1 MAELKIKADSGGGT
15 VSFKGPAT
23 TTSNAAVQLTLPVDD
38 GAADQYLKT
47 NGSGVLSW
55 ATVDTS
61 IADDSIAEA
70 KLDVSNAPTNGQFL
84 QAQSGEGGGLT
95 WADAGGGK
103 LLAYGTHTQSSQYT
117 ITSSDTWQT
126 GVHSVTI
133 TPTKAS
139 SKILILLSSHAKTAA
154 EANHGVYCQS
164 RFNRNVASGGASVIW
179 TENGVLLNYINS
191 SASINRLELYG
202 PLYPSHIIDTPTYT
216 LGQSIEYTYDF
227 GYWGNVGGD
236 NAIIWN
242 DGNKSRMTVMELD

>member
-1 MAELKIKADSGGGT
+1 MALVLNGSANTIGGLAAGGIPDNTIDNGTMADDAIGVAELSATGT
-15 VSFKGPAT
+15 ASAT
-23 TTSNAAVQLTLPVDD
+23 TFLRGDN
-38 GAADQYLKT
+38 
-47 NGSGVLSW
+47 SW
-55 ATVDTS
+55 A
-61 IADDSIAEA
+61 A
-70 KLDVSNAPTNGQFL
+70 
-84 QAQSGEGGGLT
+84 
-95 WADAGGGK
+95 AGGGK

-139 SKILILLSSHAKTAA
+139 STILILLSSHAKTAS
-154 EANHGVYCQS
+154 EKNEGVYCQS

-179 TENGVLLNYINS
+179 TENGVLLSYINS
-191 SASINRLELYG
+191 SASIGRIELYG

-216 LGQSIEYTYDF
+216 LGQAIEYTYDF

>member
-1 MAELKIKADSGGGT
+1 MAL
-15 VSFKGPAT
+15 VF
-23 TTSNAAVQLTLPVDD
+23 
-38 GAADQYLKT
+38 
-47 NGSGVLSW
+47 NGSANTIGGLAVGGLPDGVIDNGCM
-55 ATVDTS
+55 ADDAIA
-61 IADDSIAEA
+61 IADLAATGTASA
-70 KLDVSNAPTNGQFL
+70 STFL
-84 QAQSGEGGGLT
+84 RGDNSWQA
-95 WADAGGGK
+95 AGGGK

-139 SKILILLSSHAKTAA
+139 SNILILLSSHAKTAA
-154 EANHGVYCQS
+154 EKNEGVYCQS

-179 TENGVLLNYINS
+179 TENGVLLSYINS
-191 SASINRLELYG
+191 SASIGRIELYG
-202 PLYPSHIIDTPTYT
+202 PLYPSHIVDTPTYT
-216 LGQSIEYTYDF
+216 LGQAIEYTYDF